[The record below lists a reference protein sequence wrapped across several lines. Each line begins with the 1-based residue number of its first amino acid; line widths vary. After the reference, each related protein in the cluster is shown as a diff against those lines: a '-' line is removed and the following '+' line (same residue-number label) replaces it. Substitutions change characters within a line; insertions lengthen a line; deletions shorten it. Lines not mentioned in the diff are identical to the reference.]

1 MSVKIINRHPKSDNS
16 KLKSDVGT
24 LLNDYLDHST
34 IQGVDYIF
42 NSKEKLG
49 GKIFWM
55 VVVSVLL
62 FLSVYG
68 SWIAYRD
75 WQDKPVLTSVLSTG
89 LPIEQVSIIEIL
101 CKTTAR

>member
-16 KLKSDVGT
+16 KLKSNVGT

-55 VVVSVLL
+55 VVVLERLRIVDR
-62 FLSVYG
+62 LS
-68 SWIAYRD
+68 
-75 WQDKPVLTSVLSTG
+75 G
-89 LPIEQVSIIEIL
+89 L
-101 CKTTAR
+101 AG